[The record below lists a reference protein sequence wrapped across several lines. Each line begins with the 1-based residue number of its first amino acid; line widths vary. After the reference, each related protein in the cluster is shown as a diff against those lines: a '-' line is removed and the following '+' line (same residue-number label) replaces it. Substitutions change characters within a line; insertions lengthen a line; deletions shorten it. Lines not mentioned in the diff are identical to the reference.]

1 MQFNYG
7 LLIAVI
13 AIALMLPLMVGYHAS
28 IVAAD
33 VRGAPQSPLVL
44 GAPFNGECESA
55 ICRLHF
61 AAERAPE
68 WATVA
73 EYAFAAYLMESPPGH
88 LGPTRPVKP

>member
-33 VRGAPQSPLVL
+33 VRGAPHSPLVL
-44 GAPFNGECESA
+44 GAPSTANANRRFVVSTSQPSARRNGPQ
-55 ICRLHF
+55 LQNT
-61 AAERAPE
+61 P
-68 WATVA
+68 
-73 EYAFAAYLMESPPGH
+73 SPH
-88 LGPTRPVKP
+88 I